1 MIIVLTSGVLGAMAD
16 GTVRHADIVF
26 TPFYLLALVFIVAGM
41 SAFAIHFKAA
51 PGAPAVAALVPA
63 GLAAG
68 HLMRLF
74 AADMPAYH
82 ETLSVALALY
92 LGWLGVRRIALARSV
107 AQPEPR

>member
-1 MIIVLTSGVLGAMAD
+1 
-16 GTVRHADIVF
+16 
-26 TPFYLLALVFIVAGM
+26 
-41 SAFAIHFKAA
+41 
-51 PGAPAVAALVPA
+51 
-63 GLAAG
+63 
-68 HLMRLF
+68 MRLF